1 MIKKLDILIIRSFIG
16 PFIVTFFVSL
26 FVLVMQ
32 FFWLYMDELIGK
44 GLGIWMILQLL
55 FYMSSTMV
63 PMALPL
69 GILLASI
76 MTFGNMGEHFELIAI
91 KSAGISLLRFMRPLL
106 IVICGMGAFAF
117 FFNNNVIPVAN
128 LKALSLLYD
137 LRNSKPTLN
146 IRPGL
151 FNNDIDGFSIRVGEK
166 GKDGYSIKDVMVYDH
181 TKGYGNQNV
190 VVAKSGKMIPARQV
204 LIFRLQDGWR
214 YEEGGGR
221 NMGNRTQV
229 RMHFKRWDKAF
240 DLSGFKLTRTNENLF
255 KGAYQMMNIKQ
266 LNHEIDSNKKY
277 NKRLEGNVSSYLS
290 PYLTTAMTSPQK
302 DSLENKIVHV
312 KTTAP
317 NYTSS
322 FLETMPDNLRSRVME
337 LALSHVRN
345 SKGLVNITATDKK
358 IQMENVLKFKIEWHR
373 KFTLSFAC
381 VLLFLIGA
389 PLGSIIRKGGLGL
402 PLIIAVSFF
411 LLFHIISL
419 TGEKLA
425 KSASLE
431 PWMGMWLSTAMLLPI
446 AFFLINKAK
455 KDAQILNKDWYVT
468 AGKRINKFFSKKKIN
483 EG

>member
-1 MIKKLDILIIRSFIG
+1 
-16 PFIVTFFVSL
+16 
-26 FVLVMQ
+26 MQ

-106 IVICGMGAFAF
+106 IFISAIGAFAF

-151 FNNDIDGFSIRVGEK
+151 FNNDIDGFSIRVGQK
-166 GKDGYSIKDVMVYDH
+166 DKDGYTIKNVMVYDH

-190 VVAKSGKMIPARQV
+190 VIAGSGKMIPRKQA

-214 YEEGGGR
+214 YEEGSNTG
-221 NMGNRTQV
+221 NTNRTQV
-229 RMHFKRWDKAF
+229 RMHFNQWDKTF
-240 DLSGFKLTRTNENLF
+240 DLSGFKLTRTNEDLF
-255 KGAYQMMNIKQ
+255 KGAYQMMNLSQ

-277 NKRLEGNVSSYLS
+277 NKRIEQNVSSYLS
-290 PYLTTAMTSPQK
+290 PYLSVAMQSKNK
-302 DSLENKIVHV
+302 DSLEKKI
-312 KTTAP
+312 KIRAKIDRT
-317 NYTSS
+317 YSES
-322 FLETMPDNLRSRVME
+322 FIQLVPDTLRKKVLETSV
-337 LALSHVRN
+337 SHIRN
-345 SKGLVNITATDKK
+345 AKGLVTITATDKT
-358 IQMENVLKFKIEWHR
+358 IQSENVLKYKIEWHR

-425 KSASLE
+425 KSNSLE
-431 PWMGMWLSTAMLLPI
+431 PWMGMWMATAMLLPI

-455 KDAQILNKDWYVT
+455 KDAQILNMDWYIT
-468 AGKRINKFFSKKKIN
+468 IGKRIGSLFSKK
-483 EG
+483 